1 MLLLILDI
9 LIVLLLLITLGAG
22 FRLHRSLLRLQTN
35 NQEFEQLVQSLD
47 TAAKRAES
55 ALSGL
60 KQRAE
65 ETSSKLNEEANDVQ
79 RLLDD
84 LRFMKDHSEQL
95 VDKLEGAIGR
105 ARAMALAAAD
115 QQPGIRTAR
124 PVLGHRR
131 QTCGKRPF
139 GPEAKGGGN
148 LQQAERRSKRRP
160 AAAGRSSLHEGSQR
174 AIGRQARRSHRPGT
188 GAGGE
193 TGPPAGDQWRHV
205 THHGTAGITAI

>member
-105 ARAMALAAAD
+105 ARA
-115 QQPGIRTAR
+115 Q
-124 PVLGHRR
+124 
-131 QTCGKRPF
+131 
-139 GPEAKGGGN
+139 EAKPAPPPATNGGMSPTMERPASRQSD
-148 LQQAERRSKRRP
+148 LERRLKTLR
-160 AAAGRSSLHEGSQR
+160 
-174 AIGRQARRSHRPGT
+174 
-188 GAGGE
+188 
-193 TGPPAGDQWRHV
+193 
-205 THHGTAGITAI
+205 